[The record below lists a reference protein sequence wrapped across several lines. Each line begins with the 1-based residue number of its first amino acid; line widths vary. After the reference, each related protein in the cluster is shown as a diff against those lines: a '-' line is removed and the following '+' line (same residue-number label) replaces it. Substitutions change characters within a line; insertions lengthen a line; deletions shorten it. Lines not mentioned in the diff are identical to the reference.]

1 MLARQTRAGTCR
13 LPLSELGGGRECG
26 VLRSWRPGAL
36 AAPVRGP
43 ALLPYRA
50 NKHTQFIRKQES
62 VRVAVRRIPLTGVLH
77 TSHAPMPNSRYP
89 RARLL
94 QEQVCS
100 LMSHLPRPTAHA
112 PDSWNAPQMHAR
124 VRAHPWV
131 TSTPSGRCCARDWS
145 RGLSVAM
152 LTSAW
157 RAWAAWQ
164 PRPPRRQP
172 RRRRWR
178 GPA

>member
-1 MLARQTRAGTCR
+1 MLLLGVCGITRAGTCR
-13 LPLSELGGGRECG
+13 LPSARLLRASPGPLCCSV
-26 VLRSWRPGAL
+26 VLPYA
-36 AAPVRGP
+36 
-43 ALLPYRA
+43 YRA
-50 NKHTQFIRKQES
+50 NNTTQFIRNKKAS
-62 VRVAVRRIPLTGVLH
+62 G
-77 TSHAPMPNSRYP
+77 SRYGVYRLP
-89 RARLL
+89 ASYTHRTCTHAKLQNPPARLL

-100 LMSHLPRPTAHA
+100 LSCPTSHGPPPTRPTRG
-112 PDSWNAPQMHAR
+112 MHLRCTRAA
-124 VRAHPWV
+124 RAHPWV
-131 TSTPSGRCCARDWS
+131 TSTPSGRCCARHWS

-157 RAWAAWQ
+157 RAWAAWP